1 MSFPQTKIT
10 HELMRFLKCLMIDRY
25 LYELVA
31 NKLTI
36 KKEWKSQYVL
46 VTEMDIT
53 YMRSNLYT

>member
-10 HELMRFLKCLMIDRY
+10 HELMRLFKCLMIDRY

>member
-1 MSFPQTKIT
+1 
-10 HELMRFLKCLMIDRY
+10 MIDRY